1 MDIKESRL
9 VQIESRIITADDLY
23 RLADTLYK
31 EYKSLV
37 EDDSHVRLSYTAY
50 SDDGSVFESDNP
62 ELFSGK
68 SPIFSKKIN
77 AVEMGL
83 TAYNIDRSVTIK
95 LNQTNRTYTQRNYIS
110 CKGLDSKWVNG
121 MLINLQEI
129 VDGFNPQNQFVSE
142 NRLWIHIIS
151 SIGIG
156 AVIITILV
164 PFISFLGVQSAPAN
178 NPIRIFL
185 EENPL
190 LRHIFLYFSY
200 FLVGNLPASFLV
212 DRLEELWPK
221 IEFQVGPPHKQFK
234 RKKRS
239 IIASIFVLG
248 IIPFVIQLLY
258 DLISQL
264 HLFGG

>member
-9 VQIESRIITADDLY
+9 VQIDSRIITADDLY
-23 RLADTLYK
+23 RLANTLYQ

-37 EDDSHVRLSYTAY
+37 EDDSHVRLSFTAY
-50 SDDGSVFESDNP
+50 SDDGSVFESDDP
-62 ELFSGK
+62 ELFSGI

-77 AVEMGL
+77 AVEMEL
-83 TAYNIDRSVTIK
+83 KAYNIDRSVTIN
-95 LNQTNRTYTQRNYIS
+95 LNQTNRTYTHRNYIS
-110 CKGLDSKWVNG
+110 CKGSDSKWVNG
-121 MLINLQEI
+121 MLINLQDI
-129 VDGFNPQNQFVSE
+129 VDGFKPQNQFVSE

-156 AVIITILV
+156 AVLIFILT
-164 PFISFLGVQSAPAN
+164 PFLSFLGVQSAPAN
-178 NPIRIFL
+178 HPIRIFFV
-185 EENPL
+185 ENPF
-190 LRHIFLYFSY
+190 LRHIFLYFCY
-200 FLVGNLPASFLV
+200 FLAGNFPASLLV

-221 IEFQVGPPHKQFK
+221 IEFQVGPPHKHFK

-239 IIASIFVLG
+239 IIASIFILG
-248 IIPFVIQLLY
+248 IIPFVIQMLY